1 MPDNNWRPLP
11 ADGPATAV
19 AGTAG
24 PVAERRVR
32 AGGYTTRYLEAG
44 DPTAP
49 VLLLLHDGAWGGSS
63 DVTWGTMIPMFAHHY
78 RVLAPDLL
86 GFGGTDKVAY
96 FDRAPHEFRI
106 EHLAAF
112 LRALA
117 VEEPVHVIGNSFGGT
132 IALRALPEAAFPAR
146 SVVSIAGGGGPWR
159 TPLSRQL
166 SHWDGSQADI
176 ERILRLLVDNFPGFA
191 EQAATRTHWA
201 RQPGHFRTMAST
213 GVTLPEPLK
222 QPRQD
227 SWPAALA
234 ATDVPVLL
242 VQGERDS
249 LLEPGWAAHIAAAAS
264 RCEVVDLACK
274 HAPNIDMPHVLLPVL
289 LDFLRRIDCAAAR

>member
-1 MPDNNWRPLP
+1 MPDTDPRPLP
-11 ADGPATAV
+11 ADGPAA
-19 AGTAG
+19 AAG
-24 PVAERRVR
+24 PWPVTERRVR

-44 DPTAP
+44 APAAP

-63 DVTWGTMIPMFAHHY
+63 DVTWGAMIPMFAQHY

-96 FDRAPHEFRI
+96 FDRPPHEFRI
-106 EHLAAF
+106 RHLAAF
-112 LRALA
+112 LRVLA

-132 IALRALPEAAFPAR
+132 VALRSLPEAALPTR

-166 SHWDGSQADI
+166 SRWDGSRADI
-176 ERILRLLVDNFPGFA
+176 ERILRLLVDDFPGFA
-191 EQAATRTHWA
+191 EQAADRTRWA
-201 RQPGHFRTMAST
+201 RQPGHFRAMASI
-213 GVTLPEPLK
+213 GVALPEPLK

-227 SWPAALA
+227 AWPAALA
-234 ATDVPVLL
+234 ATDVPLLL
-242 VQGERDS
+242 VKGTSDS
-249 LLEPGWAAHIAAAAS
+249 LLEPGWAAHIAAVAP
-264 RCEVVDLACK
+264 RCEVVELPCR

-289 LDFLRRIDCAAAR
+289 LGFLRRIDRAAAR